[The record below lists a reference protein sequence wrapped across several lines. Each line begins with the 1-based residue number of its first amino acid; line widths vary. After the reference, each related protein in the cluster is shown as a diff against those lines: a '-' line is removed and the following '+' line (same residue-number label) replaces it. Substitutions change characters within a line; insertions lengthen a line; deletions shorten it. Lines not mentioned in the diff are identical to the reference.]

1 MLQVRRKLILAAG
14 FVLVGLALL
23 GVMLP
28 LLPTTPLLIL
38 AAACFAN
45 ASERWHK
52 WLMNHPLCGPLLK
65 DWHERRCIPLRAKL
79 IAATMIIL
87 IGAYSIGFAIENAFI
102 RLFGTLLL
110 LTGLIVVLR
119 IPTCSGRQ

>member
-1 MLQVRRKLILAAG
+1 MLAAG

-23 GVMLP
+23 GIVLP

-45 ASERWHK
+45 ASERWHN
-52 WLMNHPLCGPLLK
+52 WLLNHPLFGPLLK

-79 IAATMIIL
+79 IAVTMIVL
-87 IGAYSIGFAIENAFI
+87 IGTWSIGFAIENGRVRIIGA
-102 RLFGTLLL
+102 LLL
-110 LTGLIVVLR
+110 LTGLIVVLL
-119 IPTCSGRQ
+119 IPTCSRRK